1 MSNREVAGLQALAK
15 KHGGEL
21 TVNPDTGL
29 PEAGF
34 LDSLLPAIAGAGLTY
49 FSGGAIT
56 PMMSAGIVGGISA
69 LDSKDLGKGLMAGLG
84 AYGGGSMVGG
94 LAGMGLAD
102 GAATATTPAS
112 EAAMQAAKGE
122 AYQNAVG
129 KGASNF
135 GSMFANKP
143 MDAIASFGGGSGLNA
158 AKNVFAAA
166 APAIMADQNV
176 KTTTPSPNRG
186 MIRPQTFSRQQTY
199 PQQEYA
205 GPVSGERRYFN
216 DYYTAG
222 DPYAAANGGL
232 VALARGGYAQQPLF
246 KPTTPLPANNMYGA
260 SRTAYDY
267 LMGLNPTSGGQPYD
281 PNRPFPLQPSIPEQ
295 GMQPD
300 PNKPKKGTGHYE
312 FDPITGQYKWIP
324 DPITP
329 VDIAPPVFQPATP
342 IGGGGGQGRP
352 VDHNPEWTGKT
363 DAEKTEYYAQHPI
376 ESGLASGV
384 ANYLSNGFFGA
395 LGKAQDY
402 FSPGFTQRNMNI
414 LQGIHPP
421 ADSPLAGGPLGTGYD
436 PVTGVPTY
444 GAVDTEPVTENKADA
459 ESVPFSTSILSQYP
473 SSPDLA
479 PVALNKLDGTV
490 DNEFSS
496 DRSFDMMKEAGIGD
510 FERAQFAK
518 ENAQRSGIAALSNSY
533 GGLGSSWQ
541 GLVDRNGDPVLTSQ
555 GLAEKNFLS
564 DPSNIAAANK
574 IAAINY
580 SSPLVDPSQRSDY
593 APNPSFFGKTVP
605 TNDQDAGESDA
616 KAMAAENQSLLNRYA
631 VPAETTTVPTVGF
644 FDSMFGPRVQ
654 VASLDNGVTSDAGV
668 GFNPF
673 ASTTESTTETAP
685 AESTMTDPAQ
695 AGIAAL
701 AQAQER
707 AEAAAA
713 QAQAD
718 REQAGREAARQ
729 AEAAAQARAEAQAQA
744 DREQAGREAARQA
757 ESQAAAAAA
766 AQAASQNYSNEGRNA
781 PAPSAPSDGGNYSNE
796 GRNAPAP
803 SPPMGA
809 NASPS
814 DGSAPPSGDRGG
826 GGGGG
831 GRVICTHFYRKGEMS
846 RDMWRSDL
854 EFTFKNLSPTT
865 VRGYQYW
872 AIPYVKL
879 MRKSKLAENIMR
891 PLAMH
896 RAKEL
901 SYQMGRSSKGSLF
914 GKAVRLI
921 GEPICFT
928 VGLFVGEQNWQS
940 LWNPAKD

>member
-15 KHGGEL
+15 KHGGSL
-21 TVNPDTGL
+21 TTNPDTGL

-34 LDSLLPAIAGAGLTY
+34 LDSLLPTIAGGALTY

-94 LAGMGLAD
+94 LAGMGL
-102 GAATATTPAS
+102 GEGVSATATAPAQ

-135 GSMFANKP
+135 GSMFASKP
-143 MDAIASFGGGSGLNA
+143 MDAITSFGGGSGLNA
-158 AKNVFAAA
+158 GRTLFAAA

-176 KTTTPSPNRG
+176 KTTTPAPERG
-186 MIRPQTFSRQQTY
+186 KIRPYTFNAQQMNPSQT
-199 PQQEYA
+199 

-216 DYYTAG
+216 NEYTAG

-246 KPTTPLPANNMYGA
+246 RPTAPLPANNMYGA
-260 SRTAYDY
+260 SRDAYDY
-267 LMGLNPTSGGQPYD
+267 LMGVNPTGGQSYD
-281 PNRPFPLQPSIPEQ
+281 PNRPFPPMLRGEIPEN

-300 PNKPKKGTGHYE
+300 PSKPKKGHYE
-312 FDPITGQYKWIP
+312 FDPVTGQYRFIP
-324 DPITP
+324 DPVAP
-329 VDIAPPVFQPATP
+329 VDIAPPVFENPAQR
-342 IGGGGGQGRP
+342 GGGGGGGMDSESREARQKEINERMDAWEKSDPEGYAKRNDFIGETLGTVGKFLVPGGFLNMFTGGIPLGDTSPLP
-352 VDHNPEWTGKT
+352 VDQEGHVIQN
-363 DAEKTEYYAQHPI
+363 
-376 ESGLASGV
+376 
-384 ANYLSNGFFGA
+384 
-395 LGKAQDY
+395 
-402 FSPGFTQRNMNI
+402 
-414 LQGIHPP
+414 
-421 ADSPLAGGPLGTGYD
+421 PLGQNPSAVSEGTTGEIEAANAKAYEGYSPPQGD
-436 PVTGVPTY
+436 PAQRKLGLPPTPTATN
-444 GAVDTEPVTENKADA
+444 GIA
-459 ESVPFSTSILSQYP
+459 S
-473 SSPDLA
+473 LA
-479 PVALNKLDGTV
+479 PAFGT
-490 DNEFSS
+490 
-496 DRSFDMMKEAGIGD
+496 
-510 FERAQFAK
+510 
-518 ENAQRSGIAALSNSY
+518 
-533 GGLGSSWQ
+533 
-541 GLVDRNGDPVLTSQ
+541 T
-555 GLAEKNFLS
+555 
-564 DPSNIAAANK
+564 
-574 IAAINY
+574 
-580 SSPLVDPSQRSDY
+580 
-593 APNPSFFGKTVP
+593 TP

-616 KAMAAENQSLLNRYA
+616 KAMAAETQSLLNRYT

-644 FDSMFGPRVQ
+644 FNSMLGQPTQ
-654 VASLDNGVTSDAGV
+654 LAAGV

-673 ASTTESTTETAP
+673 ANTTESTTETAP
-685 AESTMTDPAQ
+685 ATNPMSVDPAQ

-701 AQAQER
+701 AQAQAQADAQAAQAQAAANPMSIDPAQAGIATLTQTGETAQQKQDR
-707 AEAAAA
+707 ENFESAQNWQREQTASDARQAAA

-729 AEAAAQARAEAQAQA
+729 AEAQAQAQAQAQA
-744 DREQAGREAARQA
+744 DREQAGREDARRA
-757 ESQAAAAAA
+757 ETPAPAPAPAPAPPSND
-766 AQAASQNYSNEGRNA
+766 NYSNEGRNSTPPA
-781 PAPSAPSDGGNYSNE
+781 PAPPSNDNYSNE
-796 GRNAPAP
+796 GRN
-803 SPPMGA
+803 SEG
-809 NASPS
+809 
-814 DGSAPPSGDRGG
+814 GGGG

-846 RDMWRSDL
+846 REMWRSDL

-896 RAKEL
+896 RAQEL
-901 SYQMGRSSKGSLF
+901 SYQMGRSPKGSFF
-914 GKAVRLI
+914 GKLVRLV